1 MPRPPGP
8 LLSRLVVSSL
18 VCFAVGGAARA
29 QEAAAPPA
37 YLAMVEGTATLERDG
52 DVQPAVRNMPFVP
65 GDRLRTEAGRV
76 EIDFP
81 DGTTIEVDSYSEV
94 EAVSPTRV
102 RVLAGSIDHV
112 TRRAETPASA
122 AYLPQDLQ
130 RYGSTLDQNGS
141 WQIAAP
147 YGYVWYPTVAPS
159 WRPYYYGSWSA
170 VPSYGWTW
178 VGLDA
183 WSWPT
188 HHYGRWG
195 HARNAW
201 FWIPGRNWSNAWVSW
216 GIATDYVGWCPLGFD
231 GRPVFA
237 LSAGGPQP
245 WAGWTMMARSD
256 FGSRAAYAHNYSV
269 DSRYFD
275 ARTPFIETSRAPVA
289 VPRVRARVDSRE
301 SGVDRRDSRRV
312 ESRDPRRV
320 ERGESVDRREPSAGN
335 RDRGTA
341 RDAVVPPAAPAGFAV
356 PRGSVPQPRPTTN
369 DYRPPTNDYQPP
381 TNDYRPPPGGYQP
394 PIAGSRPVERL
405 APASAASRERAVPPQ
420 RTAPPG
426 AVPPGFVP
434 QERAVPRTAPP
445 GAVPPGAV
453 PSERPAPPQ
462 RAAPAGA
469 APPGAVPQE
478 RAVPRAGAQPSG
490 KGESAAAKRPR

>member
-1 MPRPPGP
+1 
-8 LLSRLVVSSL
+8 
-18 VCFAVGGAARA
+18 
-29 QEAAAPPA
+29 
-37 YLAMVEGTATLERDG
+37 MVEGTATLERDG

>member
-1 MPRPPGP
+1 
-8 LLSRLVVSSL
+8 
-18 VCFAVGGAARA
+18 
-29 QEAAAPPA
+29 
-37 YLAMVEGTATLERDG
+37 MVEGTATLERDG

-76 EIDFP
+76 EIEFP

-112 TRRAETPASA
+112 TRRAEAPASA

-141 WQIAAP
+141 WQYAAP

-201 FWIPGRNWSNAWVSW
+201 FWIPGRNWSSAWVSW

-237 LSAGGPQP
+237 LSAGGHQP

-341 RDAVVPPAAPAGFAV
+341 RDAVVPPAAPAGVAV

-369 DYRPPTNDYQPP
+369 DYRPPTNDY
-381 TNDYRPPPGGYQP
+381 RPPPSGYQP
-394 PIAGSRPVERL
+394 PIAGSRPVERR
-405 APASAASRERAVPPQ
+405 APPSAAPRERTVPPQ

-426 AVPPGFVP
+426 AVPPGAVPSERAAPPQRAAPAGAPPPGAVP

-453 PSERPAPPQ
+453 PSERAAPPQ